1 MTWNAIYC
9 QMMKPKEYTKH
20 KPDFEELVDEG
31 TSDGRFLMLH
41 NDDVHSFDYV
51 INSLIEVCDMEAAQA
66 EQCTFLVH
74 YKGKCDIKKG
84 TFVILKP
91 YKEGLIERGL
101 NATID

>member
-1 MTWNAIYC
+1 
-9 QMMKPKEYTKH
+9 MKSKEYREN
-20 KPDFEELVDEG
+20 KPEFEDLVDEG
-31 TSDGRFLMLH
+31 KSEMRYLILH

-51 INSLIEVCDMEAAQA
+51 ISSLVEVCDMDETQA

-84 TFVILKP
+84 SFIILKP
-91 YKEGLIERGL
+91 LKEGLIERGL